1 MEKENKKK
9 ERERGK
15 QITPLRRPYSPH
27 CLCSSSRCWGMEGIA
42 SGDGG
47 GGGHITPTSFT
58 VTSWSWNVTRI
69 QMGRARTGKHRRIF
83 HYKDV
88 DTLAQ
93 IPDSAL
99 CQIKLS
105 RPSLF
110 LPSSLPGPLPLFF
123 LPYLSLSFPLFPPL
137 SICISIKHHLFT
149 GLPTFALYKS
159 KYGCAFVYVRF
170 LYWLTRTAFIYL
182 LFVTERSLMI
192 LPESRKKA
200 ELTTRN
206 QQSTYRHT
214 PKKSQ

>member
-1 MEKENKKK
+1 MRGREEWRKRIKKK
-9 ERERGK
+9 RERGESRLHPSAVL
-15 QITPLRRPYSPH
+15 TPLTAFVPAHVAGGWRV
-27 CLCSSSRCWGMEGIA
+27 LLQGM
-42 SGDGG
+42 GDG

-110 LPSSLPGPLPLFF
+110 LPSSLPGPSLSPSLLTFLLPF
-123 LPYLSLSFPLFPPL
+123 LYFLLYLSAYL
-137 SICISIKHHLFT
+137 SIS
-149 GLPTFALYKS
+149 
-159 KYGCAFVYVRF
+159 
-170 LYWLTRTAFIYL
+170 IYL
-182 LFVTERSLMI
+182 
-192 LPESRKKA
+192 
-200 ELTTRN
+200 
-206 QQSTYRHT
+206 
-214 PKKSQ
+214 